1 MLHSE
6 PDNRVVL
13 LSEKY
18 HKVDFARKEERK
30 GKEQVWKN
38 IESNSSFDEAEI
50 SSRNLQVN
58 GVIKLKHCFLL
69 ISE

>member
-18 HKVDFARKEERK
+18 HRWILPERRKK

>member
-6 PDNRVVL
+6 LDNRVVQPL
-13 LSEKY
+13 GKY
-18 HKVDFARKEERK
+18 HKVDFARKERK